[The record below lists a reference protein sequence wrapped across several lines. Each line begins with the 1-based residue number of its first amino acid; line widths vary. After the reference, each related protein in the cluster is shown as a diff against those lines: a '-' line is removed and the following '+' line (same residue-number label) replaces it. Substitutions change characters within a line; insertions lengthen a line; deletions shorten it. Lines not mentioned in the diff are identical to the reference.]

1 MEESNLPATLGKLVS
16 AAEEADMDVQQMIDL
31 LNVGLSMEGLLLLI
45 ELRLEDRRKK
55 AFQRAVPKW
64 TI

>member
-1 MEESNLPATLGKLVS
+1 VEESNLPVILGKLVS

-45 ELRLEDRRKK
+45 ELRLEDKRKK
-55 AFQRAVPKW
+55 AFQHAVPKR
-64 TI
+64 TM